1 MEEKEIANKIKAA
14 GGELYLV
21 VGAVRDSI
29 IDKPNYDKDYC
40 VVGITAEK
48 FKKLFPNSYTRG
60 KSFEVFD
67 IDGKEFAMARME
79 TKIGSG
85 HKEFKI
91 KTGKDITIIDDLAR
105 RDITINSIAQN
116 VLTQEIID
124 PFNGIQDI
132 KNKIIKATTQ
142 AFKEDPLRVYRV
154 ARFAAILNFRVEENT
169 IELMRQ
175 LKPELMFLSK
185 ERVFVEF
192 AKALKSEKPSIFFD
206 VLKEANVLE
215 VHFKEI
221 KNLIGALQLEKFHPE
236 GDAYIHTMMVLDYA
250 AKQTNK
256 LEIRYSAL
264 VHDLGKGITPKEEYP
279 HHYNHEINGVEV
291 VKQFSNRIGV
301 PTIWEK
307 CGKTAC
313 REHMRGGIFYK
324 MKPSKKVDFIER
336 VSKSQLG
343 LEGLQI
349 VVNSDRLSS
358 KNIDEGRID
367 FKDIGE
373 KCLYEINGKYIQDKF
388 NIKQGIEF
396 GNKLREERIKWMKD
410 NSENKSGHLRK

>member
-1 MEEKEIANKIKAA
+1 MKETEIAEKIKKA
-14 GGELYLV
+14 GGELYIV
-21 VGAVRDSI
+21 GGAVRDGI
-29 IDKPNYDKDYC
+29 IGKENNDKDYC

-48 FKKLFPNSYTRG
+48 FKQLFPESYIRG

-67 IDGKEFAMARME
+67 IDGKEFAMARTE
-79 TKIGSG
+79 TKTGIG
-85 HKEFKI
+85 HKEFKV
-91 KTGKDITIIDDLAR
+91 KTGKDITIEDDLAR
-105 RDITINSIAQN
+105 RDITINAIAQN

-154 ARFAAILNFRVEENT
+154 ARFAAILDFEVEENT
-169 IELMRQ
+169 IKLMNTLKSELSS
-175 LKPELMFLSK
+175 LSK

-192 AKALKSEKPSIFFD
+192 SKALKSEKPSIFFN
-206 VLKEANVLE
+206 VLKQADLLE
-215 VHFKEI
+215 IHFKEI
-221 KNLIGALQLEKFHPE
+221 HDLIGALQPEQFHPE

-250 AKQTNK
+250 SQQTK
-256 LEIRYSAL
+256 ELQIRYSAL

-291 VKQFSNRIGV
+291 VRKFSNRIGA
-301 PTIWEK
+301 PIIWEK

-324 MKPSKKVDFIER
+324 MKAAKKVDFIER

-349 VVNSDRLSS
+349 VVNSDKLSS
-358 KNIDEGRID
+358 RNVDAGSID
-367 FKDIGE
+367 FKSIGE
-373 KCLYEINGKYIQDKF
+373 QCLQEINGKYIQDKF
-388 NIKQGIEF
+388 KINQGIEF
-396 GNKLREERIKWMKD
+396 GNKLREERIKWMK
-410 NSENKSGHLRK
+410 EHTK

>member
-1 MEEKEIANKIKAA
+1 MKEKEIAEKIKKA
-14 GGELYLV
+14 GGELYIV
-21 VGAVRDSI
+21 GGAVRDSI
-29 IDKPNYDKDYC
+29 IGKENNDKDYC

-48 FKKLFPNSYTRG
+48 FKQLFPKSYTRG

-67 IDGKEFAMARME
+67 IDGKEFAMARTE
-79 TKIGSG
+79 TKIGIG
-85 HKEFKI
+85 HKEFKV
-91 KTGKDITIIDDLAR
+91 KTGGNITIEDDLAR
-105 RDITINSIAQN
+105 RDITINAIAQN

-124 PFNGIQDI
+124 PFNGIEDI
-132 KNKIIKATTQ
+132 KNKVIKATTQ
-142 AFKEDPLRVYRV
+142 AFREDPLRVYRV
-154 ARFAAILNFRVEENT
+154 ARFAAILDFKVEENT
-169 IELMRQ
+169 IKLINEL
-175 LKPELMFLSK
+175 KSELSSLSK

-192 AKALKSEKPSIFFD
+192 SKALKSEKPSIFFN
-206 VLKEANVLE
+206 VLKQADLLE

-221 KNLIGALQLEKFHPE
+221 NDLIGALQPEKFHPE

-250 AKQTNK
+250 SKQTK
-256 LEIRYSAL
+256 ELQIRYSAL

-291 VKQFSNRIGV
+291 VRQFSNRIGV

-324 MKPSKKVDFIER
+324 MKPAKKVDFIER

-349 VVNSDRLSS
+349 VVNSDKLSS
-358 KNIDEGRID
+358 RNVDAGSID
-367 FKDIGE
+367 FKSIGE
-373 KCLYEINGKYIQDKF
+373 QCLQEINGKYIQDKF
-388 NIKQGIEF
+388 KINQGIEF
-396 GNKLREERIKWMKD
+396 GNKLREERIKWMK
-410 NSENKSGHLRK
+410 EHTK